1 MSPSASHSTPGYTG
15 TPLRRYGVTAVL
27 LLAPITTHAQSS
39 RVTTLLQKM
48 TTAEK
53 AAQLIMP
60 WVSGGYTAWDEP
72 GFVRITRLVD
82 SLKVGGIVISIG
94 SPMEVAARLNHLQRR
109 ARVPLLVASDFEG
122 GTAFRINGGTAFP
135 TNMGVGAGGLES
147 DAFDMGRIIAEEG
160 RALGVHLTFSP
171 VADVNNNPAN
181 PIINTR
187 SFGGDPALVARMV
200 AAQIRGSESHGMPAT
215 VKHFPG
221 HGDTGSDTHIAYA
234 VIPASWRRL
243 DTLELVP
250 FRAAVRAGVSA
261 VMSAHVTLP
270 AIDTMPNRPATMAP
284 EILTGILRDSL
295 KFKGLIVSDA
305 LDMGAIVNTYGP
317 GEAAVVALLA
327 GNDILLMPTDP
338 TAAVRALVEAVR
350 SGRVSRARL
359 DRSVRRVLQF
369 KEKAGLFRRKLV
381 NLDSVGFVV
390 GRQSARSSA
399 RAAAARS
406 LVLLRDS
413 TGIFDSA
420 LSGPRRIGLV
430 SFVESGTNTLGAA
443 LATSL
448 RAQGHRVTLTRL
460 GPASGPASYDSARAA
475 VDSADFG
482 VFAVAVRARE
492 GVGSVMMP
500 PMLADAIAASARPVL
515 LVSFGSPYLV
525 SQVPMVPGYL
535 LAWTPTAQAEQVVA
549 DALAG
554 AAITGRLPVALPPL
568 WRIGDGLTE
577 GRKDGP
583 SRRNDGKTD

>member
-1 MSPSASHSTPGYTG
+1 M
-15 TPLRRYGVTAVL
+15 L
-27 LLAPITTHAQSS
+27 LLAPAPAPAQSH
-39 RVTTLLQKM
+39 VTTLLRKM

-60 WVSGGYTAWDEP
+60 WVSGGYTAWDDSS
-72 GFVRITRLVD
+72 FVRIVRLVD

-135 TNMGVGAGGLES
+135 TNMGVGAGGQET
-147 DAFDMGRIIAEEG
+147 DAYEMGRIIAEEG
-160 RALGVHLTFSP
+160 RALGVHLAFSP

-187 SFGGDPALVARMV
+187 SFGGDPALVAKMV
-200 AAQIRGSESHGMPAT
+200 TAQIRGSQSHGMPAT

-221 HGDTGSDTHIAYA
+221 HGDTGTDTHIAYA
-234 VIPASWRRL
+234 VIPATWRRL

-261 VMSAHVTLP
+261 VMTAHVVLP
-270 AIDTMPNRPATMAP
+270 AIDTVPNRPATMAP

-295 KFKGLIVSDA
+295 DFKGLVVSDA

-338 TAAVRALVEAVR
+338 VAAVEAMVQAVHE
-350 SGRVSRARL
+350 GRVTRDRL

-390 GRQSARSSA
+390 GRQSALAAA
-399 RAAAARS
+399 RASAGRS

-413 TGIFDSA
+413 AA
-420 LSGPRRIGLV
+420 LLSSLQSGQRRIAVV
-430 SFVESGTNTLGAA
+430 SFAESAGSTLGNSLAA
-443 LATSL
+443 GL
-448 RAQGHRVTLTRL
+448 RARGHQVTLKRL
-460 GPASGPASYDSARAA
+460 WAASGPASYDSARASM
-475 VDSADFG
+475 DSAEVG
-482 VFAVAVRARE
+482 LFAVAVRARE
-492 GVGSVMMP
+492 GAGTVAMPSALATLIGSVRTP
-500 PMLADAIAASARPVL
+500 AMLI
-515 LVSFGSPYLV
+515 SFGSPYLIA
-525 SQVPMVPGYL
+525 QVPGVPGYL
-535 LAWTPTAQAEQVVA
+535 LAWSATAQSEEVVV

-554 AAITGRLPVALPPL
+554 TPITGTLPVALPPF
-568 WRIGDGLTE
+568 WRIGDGKTE
-577 GRKDGP
+577 RRKDGQ
-583 SRRNDGKTD
+583 